1 MLFNTDKCK
10 IMHIGNNNTKALYE
24 MNGITLE
31 EVTEERDLGVII
43 QNNLKWDKQCAKSVG
58 TANRILGMIK
68 RTFCY
73 LDKTVVLQLY
83 KSLVR
88 PHLEYGIQ
96 AWRPHLQKDIDL
108 IERVQ
113 RRATKLIPTLKDKP
127 YEMRLKLLSLT
138 TLETR
143 RLRGDLI
150 EVFKILKGFDDIDF
164 RRFFVLNNEKRT
176 RGHILKLFKSGCKLD
191 CRKYGFSHRVVDIWN
206 SLDSDVVACDSINS
220 FKSHL
225 DKVLKGRGFI

>member
-1 MLFNTDKCK
+1 M
-10 IMHIGNNNTKALYE
+10 
-24 MNGITLE
+24 
-31 EVTEERDLGVII
+31 
-43 QNNLKWDKQCAKSVG
+43 
-58 TANRILGMIK
+58 
-68 RTFCY
+68 
-73 LDKTVVLQLY
+73 
-83 KSLVR
+83 
-88 PHLEYGIQ
+88 
-96 AWRPHLQKDIDL
+96 
-108 IERVQ
+108 
-113 RRATKLIPTLKDKP
+113 IPTLKDKP
-127 YEMRLKLLSLT
+127 YEMRLKLLNLT

-225 DKVLKGRGFI
+225 DKFLKGRGFV